1 MGETI
6 KDLSNV
12 NDSTT
17 DNDGQK
23 DCLKFDFEIKLERGN
38 PQSGPNKAIPETESL
53 VLEEDILIRKE
64 VPASGKKKCK

>member
-23 DCLKFDFEIKLERGN
+23 DCLKFDFEILEREN
-38 PQSGPNKAIPETESL
+38 PQSGLNKAIPETESL
-53 VLEEDILIRKE
+53 VLEEDILITKE
-64 VPASGKKKCK
+64 VPASGKKTCK

>member
-23 DCLKFDFEIKLERGN
+23 DCLKFDFEILKVALIKLF
-38 PQSGPNKAIPETESL
+38 QKQK
-53 VLEEDILIRKE
+53 VLY
-64 VPASGKKKCK
+64 